1 MATFK
6 ARNDRPQRINH
17 YRDFQTFSLYTDPPS
32 GGVKKSRFVPG
43 MLNENFRFT
52 CYPNDSTEAKD
63 SPTTANKGI
72 IWGVNPKTF
81 KRFIL
86 MFIDIAKGE
95 RNKNNKI
102 ASNVPGSYEEGAGR
116 GPMVLRSE
124 LYFGKDSE
132 GIVWICLKAEGRPT
146 VRFIFEGSM
155 YDIFYDPSTGRPLN
169 KDMNSQEDA
178 VSWAT
183 LLDNIYG
190 RCYPV
195 DESYQIVDGQRV
207 SDNGVVAGGP
217 KAEAPNNGASP
228 STPPTTFDDLTW

>member
-1 MATFK
+1 
-6 ARNDRPQRINH
+6 
-17 YRDFQTFSLYTDPPS
+17 
-32 GGVKKSRFVPG
+32 

-52 CYPNDSTEAKD
+52 CYPNDPTEAKD
-63 SPTTANKGI
+63 NPSVANKGI

-81 KRFIL
+81 KRFIM

-95 RNKNNKI
+95 PNKNNKI
-102 ASNVPGSYEEGAGR
+102 ASNVPGAYEEGAAR
-116 GPMVLRSE
+116 GPMILRSE

-146 VRFIFEGSM
+146 VRFIYEGSM
-155 YDIFYDPSTGRPLN
+155 FDIFYDPATGKPLN
-169 KDMNSQEDA
+169 KDINSQEDA
-178 VSWAT
+178 ISWAT

-207 SDNGVVAGGP
+207 TGSGAS
-217 KAEAPNNGASP
+217 NGAPKTESSGASHSP
-228 STPPTTFDDLTW
+228 SAPPATFDDLTW